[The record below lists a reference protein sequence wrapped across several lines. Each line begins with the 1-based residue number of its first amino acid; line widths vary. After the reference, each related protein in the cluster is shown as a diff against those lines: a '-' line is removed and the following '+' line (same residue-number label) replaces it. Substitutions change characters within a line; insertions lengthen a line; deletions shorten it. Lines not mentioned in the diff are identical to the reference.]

1 MELLDC
7 RTSYVQAANFGG
19 DLIDPSVIVIHSAEV
34 PEVSSSAEGVANYFA
49 SGNVVASTH
58 CTTDENS
65 IVQSVPIDRIC
76 YGTGEGGANAFT
88 IQTEQAGYAAQTR
101 DEWLDVFSR
110 ATITNTAVFCK
121 EVIVR
126 RPKIRP
132 VFLDANALRNG
143 VRWGITSHGEIHAA
157 WPQGDGR
164 TDPGPN
170 YPWDVLLAMV
180 RDEPTKEDLERFFA
194 MLAELE
200 EAERF
205 KGDDM
210 LYMIEVTG
218 VPAGQWS
225 LFVANDGG
233 LCTEIDPPL
242 LTQLAGQKGKGV
254 IHMQMPWNRFQ
265 KFQTQQAEIR
275 SH

>member
-1 MELLDC
+1 VELLDC
-7 RTSYVQAANFGG
+7 RTSYNQAANFGG
-19 DLIDPSVIVIHSAEV
+19 ELVDPSLIVIHSAEV

-58 CTTDENS
+58 ATTDENS
-65 IVQSVPIDRIC
+65 IVQSVSLDRIC

-88 IQTEQAGYAAQTR
+88 IQTEQAGYASQSR
-101 DEWLDVFSR
+101 DDWLDLYSR

-121 EVIVR
+121 EVIRR
-126 RPKIRP
+126 RPKIKP
-132 VFLDANALRNG
+132 VFITSDMLLRG

-170 YPWDVLLAMV
+170 YPWDVLLSMV

-210 LYMIEVTG
+210 LTIIEITN
-218 VPAGQWS
+218 AGNNWS
-225 LFVANDGG
+225 LWLANAAGV
-233 LCTEIDPPL
+233 CAEIDPP
-242 LTQLAGQKGKGV
+242 TFTMLAGQKGKGV
-254 IHMQMPWNRFQ
+254 VHVQMPWNRFQ
-265 KFQTQQAEIR
+265 KFQAQSDEAR
-275 SH
+275 AH